1 MVSTSL
7 DAIRRN
13 LRLILALTEA
23 SLSEHERSATLVRN
37 ERVALEQI
45 RFDAQLLL
53 STLMLEARQE
63 LCAGI
68 GDEVG
73 ERNQITHEEIR
84 ATRPLTHEEIM
95 ERVRRKGD

>member
-1 MVSTSL
+1 METGKTSL

-37 ERVALEQI
+37 ERMALEQI

-53 STLMLEARQE
+53 SALMLEARQE
-63 LCAGI
+63 LCADV

-73 ERNQITHEEIR
+73 DQ
-84 ATRPLTHEEIM
+84 L
-95 ERVRRKGD
+95 

>member
-1 MVSTSL
+1 MVSTDGKTSL

-63 LCAGI
+63 LCDQVGEMK
-68 GDEVG
+68 GDEYG
-73 ERNQITHEEIR
+73 T
-84 ATRPLTHEEIM
+84 
-95 ERVRRKGD
+95 